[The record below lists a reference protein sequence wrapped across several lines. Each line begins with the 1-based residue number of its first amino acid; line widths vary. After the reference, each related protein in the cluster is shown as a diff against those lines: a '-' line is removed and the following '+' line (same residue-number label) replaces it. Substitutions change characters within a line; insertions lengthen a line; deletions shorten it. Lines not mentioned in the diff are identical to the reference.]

1 MERDKDKAGKERGG
15 RHGGVSGR
23 CRARSR
29 IRRAAASTAWRSAR
43 WRIAASKSP
52 IRRRC
57 SQHARSEA
65 WRGARQDE
73 ARGDRQVEALAEW
86 QDEQQDEQQVDR
98 QVEPQDEPQ
107 DEQQNESPVET
118 SAGSRATSEQ
128 QAPQAATRPRR
139 APISGSRVPGSSAGA
154 IDPGTGCVML
164 FSFFGQTD
172 PLTPRGRDA
181 RGRRNAEGRV

>member
-1 MERDKDKAGKERGG
+1 MERDKDKERGG
-15 RHGGVSGR
+15 WHGRVIGR

-29 IRRAAASTAWRSAR
+29 IRRAAASTAWRNAR
-43 WRIAASKSP
+43 WRIDTSKSP

-65 WRGARQDE
+65 WRGAWQDE
-73 ARGDRQVEALAEW
+73 ARGDRQDESLAEW
-86 QDEQQDEQQVDR
+86 QNEQQVEQ

>member
-1 MERDKDKAGKERGG
+1 MERDKDKERGG
-15 RHGGVSGR
+15 WHGRVSGR

-29 IRRAAASTAWRSAR
+29 IRRAAASTAWRNAR

-65 WRGARQDE
+65 WRGAWQDEAWVDRQDE
-73 ARGDRQVEALAEW
+73 SLAEW
-86 QDEQQDEQQVDR
+86 QVEQQVDGQVEQQDEQQD
-98 QVEPQDEPQ
+98 
-107 DEQQNESPVET
+107 ESPVET
-118 SAGSRATSEQ
+118 SAGSGATSEQ
-128 QAPQAATRPRR
+128 QVPQAATRPRR